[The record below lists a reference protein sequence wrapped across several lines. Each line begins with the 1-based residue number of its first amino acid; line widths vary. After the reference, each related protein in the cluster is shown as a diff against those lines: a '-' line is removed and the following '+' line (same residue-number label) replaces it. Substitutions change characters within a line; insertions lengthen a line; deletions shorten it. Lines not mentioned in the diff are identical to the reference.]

1 MLFDKVNYTA
11 DISYLTNVFIYEYDI
26 SKANINILYTKN
38 VISKEIYDYLYNA
51 ERMTRQVYVGKLCKD
66 VTISNILKAG
76 IIEAKKMLFEA
87 NNIQDKDVLSI
98 KNDAVFI
105 INKKLI
111 NIEFGLIKFVEKNI
125 YTSFYKING
134 IEYYYYYSNFTKEE
148 YLDIKGISDE
158 KIKLHEKYFLQIIK
172 DVFYSIQ
179 INGPEIS
186 MRMLKDI
193 YNEYISLSM
202 PVEYYRTFDITS
214 MFHMKFTICNNTGYN
229 FNIVTESQKN
239 ILDISNNL
247 KILIDIQKILVS
259 IYFNKYK

>member
-66 VTISNILKAG
+66 VSISNILKAG

-87 NNIQDKDVLSI
+87 NNIQDRDILSI

-105 INKKLI
+105 INKKLA
-111 NIEFGLIKFVEKNI
+111 NTEFGLIKFMKKNV

-158 KIKLHEKYFLQIIK
+158 KIKLHENYFLQILK
-172 DVFYSIQ
+172 DLFYSIQ

-186 MRMLKDI
+186 IRMLKDI
-193 YNEYISLSM
+193 YNEYISLNM
-202 PVEYYRTFDITS
+202 PVECYRTFDIVS
-214 MFHMKFTICNNTGYN
+214 MFHAKFFICNNTGYN
-229 FNIVTESQKN
+229 IDSVVESQKN
-239 ILDISNNL
+239 MLDITNNL
-247 KILIDIQKILVS
+247 KILIDIQKILMS
-259 IYFNKYK
+259 MYFNK